1 MMKSIHTIPG
11 SYSEMMIRSGD
22 SWGIVRLVV
31 DRFSQVL
38 FSTKGWERDDVLE
51 RIHAG
56 EDPVDVINNLIAERG

>member
-1 MMKSIHTIPG
+1 
-11 SYSEMMIRSGD
+11 MMIRSGD